1 MSLLR
6 HMDKSFRNIMA
17 TWGGLQR
24 SQAALICSAGKTSP
38 LCPSPAPLPPWT
50 ARVPGCHRG
59 PTQRTRTGHENDN
72 KECFFKKLSPCS
84 WLILDIRAAG
94 MGCSGTSVIQLPL
107 DREHCPRLPA
117 QGLPEVWIAFP
128 ALAAVRD
135 MSDKT
140 K

>member
-59 PTQRTRTGHENDN
+59 PTQIQQELGMKTII
-72 KECFFKKLSPCS
+72 KSAFFKNS
-84 WLILDIRAAG
+84 AHAHG
-94 MGCSGTSVIQLPL
+94 
-107 DREHCPRLPA
+107 
-117 QGLPEVWIAFP
+117 
-128 ALAAVRD
+128 
-135 MSDKT
+135 
-140 K
+140 